1 MYIHSQLYMLVSMYV
16 SQYVSQF
23 DDTLHQNTSSSN
35 HKSTGCKHS
44 IEQSKKMLC
53 AYTRT
58 RMHARTHTH
67 THTRARTL
75 TQKHANTYTRT
86 LVCAS
91 FLADMNAELVQA
103 VGHSACKSTHPD
115 VGGVREGHVPLL
127 VRLRGHLFD
136 AHRERVREG
145 AFTRA

>member
-1 MYIHSQLYMLVSMYV
+1 MLVSMYHSLMTLCIRTPAV
-16 SQYVSQF
+16 PTTRAQAASTALSRARKCYVP
-23 DDTLHQNTSSSN
+23 
-35 HKSTGCKHS
+35 
-44 IEQSKKMLC
+44 
-53 AYTRT
+53 TRA
-58 RMHARTHTH
+58 HACMRAHTH